1 MRGLRR
7 RDGHGFSQARGA
19 QDRDGRLPGH
29 LGLDDLDHRNTIAC
43 SGTALFD
50 SGTVNVSGASPQT
63 VESGTMTRPRT
74 KMRTLDVVI
83 EGYALANTNL
93 DDTLDQ
99 ISLEVEEAMVTDV
112 TRGGKAKDTE
122 LVDVEI
128 EQVGEGETQAGIVR
142 MTFSVMY
149 ATVEND
155 AETPV

>member
-1 MRGLRR
+1 MAHVRKQIRDNVITTVTGLTTTSTRVYR
-7 RDGHGFSQARGA
+7 SRVYPIASGK
-19 QDRDGRLPGH
+19 LPG
-29 LGLDDLDHRNTIAC
+29 LCVYTQ
-43 SGTALFD
+43 SE
-50 SGTVNVSGASPQT
+50 T
-63 VESGTMTRPRT
+63 VESGTLARPRT
-74 KMRTLDVVI
+74 KLRTLDVVI
-83 EGYALANTNL
+83 EGYALANSNL

-122 LVDVEI
+122 LTSVEI

-142 MTFSVMY
+142 MTFAVMY